1 MRTHP
6 TQTAYLIAK
15 GRCDAAIKAK
25 NAHDRI
31 FESAYDATVDMEQE
45 FDAAHFEDFYQK
57 WHAENPDKAAER
69 DRLGALERA
78 AKDALRRAED
88 AMLEWAIPVLR
99 AATKT
104 DEARTAIDT
113 AVKMM
118 NAAKYPGTR
127 QRMLATVAQL
137 NHW

>member
-31 FESAYDATVDMEQE
+31 FDAAYDAVSDDGE
-45 FDAAHFEDFYQK
+45 FNPSHFEDFYQK

-99 AATKT
+99 AAAKT
-104 DEARTAIDT
+104 DEDRNAINT
-113 AVKMM
+113 AVKMTD
-118 NAAKYPGTR
+118 AARYPGTR

>member
-45 FDAAHFEDFYQK
+45 FDATHFEDFYQK
-57 WHAENPDKAAER
+57 WHAENLDKAAER

-78 AKDALRRAED
+78 AKDALWRAGD
-88 AMLEWAIPVLR
+88 AMLAWAVPVLM
-99 AATKT
+99 A
-104 DEARTAIDT
+104 
-113 AVKMM
+113 
-118 NAAKYPGTR
+118 AAKTEEEFAVALAASSQKNIVAR
-127 QRMLATVAQL
+127 EKILATVSQL

>member
-45 FDAAHFEDFYQK
+45 FNPSHFEDFYQK

-88 AMLEWAIPVLR
+88 AMLAWGMPLLL
-99 AATKT
+99 T
-104 DEARTAIDT
+104 
-113 AVKMM
+113 
-118 NAAKYPGTR
+118 AAKTEKEREYVRAVCDSKSIVVRSKG
-127 QRMLATVAQL
+127 LAALSQM

>member
-99 AATKT
+99 AAAKT
-104 DEARTAIDT
+104 DEDRNAIDT
-113 AVKMM
+113 AVKMT
-118 NAAKYPGTR
+118 NAARYPGTR
-127 QRMLATVAQL
+127 QKMLATVAQL

>member
-15 GRCDAAIKAK
+15 GRLDTAVKAK
-25 NAHDRI
+25 NIHDR
-31 FESAYDATVDMEQE
+31 FFDAAYDAASDDGE
-45 FDAAHFEDFYQK
+45 FNPSHFEDFYQK

-88 AMLEWAIPVLR
+88 AMLAWGMPLL
-99 AATKT
+99 
-104 DEARTAIDT
+104 
-113 AVKMM
+113 
-118 NAAKYPGTR
+118 
-127 QRMLATVAQL
+127 LATAKTEKEREDIRTVCDSKSIVVRSKGLAVLSQM
-137 NHW
+137 NQW